1 MIKNYLKFNKLNFIK
16 IFIFFSFLICWQS
29 VSTTFED
36 LLIKENFTNISLL
49 KMVNFTRHLLVYLVF
64 PILVLLQTSLFFKEN
79 KNKFFEKNSLFFF
92 LLFFYFLFQ
101 IPGLILTENSIYN
114 ISFVIS
120 AINIILLLNIS
131 NFYLSDKEKII
142 FIFIL
147 LFFLILIFLIIY
159 PQLLAILIKGKITFY
174 GFYSVEDPF
183 FLNKSSPRATGIART
198 ILIITI
204 IVDLLVYKFDF
215 LGKKFLIIFTRV
227 FCLYNI
233 FLFQSRTIIFLASV
247 YLIFI
252 LIFDKNHKE
261 AFINKII
268 LYLIFPLF
276 LTYSTFVINNYSIN
290 FKEASKEISK
300 DNINEIFNVKKLP
313 TRKVLE
319 DNFSSGRV
327 EDWKELSISIFE
339 RPIFGFGSQAD
350 RYLINQTASNGL
362 LYAINSSGIVGFIF
376 FLTFS
381 IIVFLK
387 SIKILFINN
396 SDYFSRLI
404 SLSIILIL
412 ARSILESSYAVFG
425 LDFILICTFAIFLD
439 NKMNTYE

>member
-1 MIKNYLKFNKLNFIK
+1 M
-16 IFIFFSFLICWQS
+16 
-29 VSTTFED
+29 
-36 LLIKENFTNISLL
+36 
-49 KMVNFTRHLLVYLVF
+49 
-64 PILVLLQTSLFFKEN
+64 LQTSLFFKEN
-79 KNKFFEKNSLFFF
+79 KNKFFEKNSLLFF

-142 FIFIL
+142 FIFTS

-247 YLIFI
+247 YLI
-252 LIFDKNHKE
+252 
-261 AFINKII
+261 
-268 LYLIFPLF
+268 LF
-276 LTYSTFVINNYSIN
+276 
-290 FKEASKEISK
+290 
-300 DNINEIFNVKKLP
+300 
-313 TRKVLE
+313 
-319 DNFSSGRV
+319 
-327 EDWKELSISIFE
+327 
-339 RPIFGFGSQAD
+339 
-350 RYLINQTASNGL
+350 
-362 LYAINSSGIVGFIF
+362 
-376 FLTFS
+376 
-381 IIVFLK
+381 
-387 SIKILFINN
+387 
-396 SDYFSRLI
+396 
-404 SLSIILIL
+404 
-412 ARSILESSYAVFG
+412 
-425 LDFILICTFAIFLD
+425 
-439 NKMNTYE
+439 